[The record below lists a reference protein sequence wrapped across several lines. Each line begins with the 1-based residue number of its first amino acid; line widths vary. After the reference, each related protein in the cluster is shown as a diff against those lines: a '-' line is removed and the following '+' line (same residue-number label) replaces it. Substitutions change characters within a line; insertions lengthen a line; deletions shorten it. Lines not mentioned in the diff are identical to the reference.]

1 MREAPQ
7 ATRNRLEW
15 AAWVLLCLFIF
26 TIPWE
31 KSVWAPG
38 VGTVARI
45 TGTVAFAAGVAA
57 ALRRGSVRLPNLA
70 LVLAGLLVI
79 WAAATFLWS
88 VDRPATAI
96 RVRTLAEL
104 LAMACLIW
112 DQARDSRRQRQII
125 GAYVTGAVA
134 ASFLAFYRYVTHQQT
149 NYRRYAAT
157 GFDPNDFGLVL
168 ALAVP
173 LALYLGLRERGWIR
187 WCARAAVPIVVAAIF
202 LTASR
207 TALVATFVAFVFAL
221 WTWRDS
227 DLPQRAL
234 AVLLLLVLSLS
245 LFRFGPAPQRKRLAT
260 IGSEIRQGTF
270 HNRTRIWKTG
280 LKVFKS
286 HPLRGVGVA
295 AYPQAVSPWLGKRDA
310 AGFLLV
316 AHNTFLSVLV
326 ETGLAGF
333 GLFAL
338 LLVTLAVFVWTMPG
352 AERALWAVML
362 AVWAV
367 GVSTLTW
374 EQYKPTW
381 LLMALIM
388 TGWAAAGSS
397 GRPLP
402 YKPE

>member
-1 MREAPQ
+1 MG
-7 ATRNRLEW
+7 
-15 AAWVLLCLFIF
+15 
-26 TIPWE
+26 
-31 KSVWAPG
+31 SY
-38 VGTVARI
+38 VA
-45 TGTVAFAAGVAA
+45 
-57 ALRRGSVRLPNLA
+57 
-70 LVLAGLLVI
+70 
-79 WAAATFLWS
+79 
-88 VDRPATAI
+88 
-96 RVRTLAEL
+96 
-104 LAMACLIW
+104 
-112 DQARDSRRQRQII
+112 
-125 GAYVTGAVA
+125 GAVA
-134 ASFLAFYRYVTHQQT
+134 ASSLGFYRYVHHEQT
-149 NYRRYAAT
+149 NYRRFAAT

-187 WCARAAVPIVVAAIF
+187 WCARASVPFVVAAIF

-207 TALVATFVAFVFAL
+207 TALVATFAAFAFAV
-221 WTWRDS
+221 WTWRQA

-234 AVLLLLVLSLS
+234 AVLLLLALGLS
-245 LFRFGPAPQRKRLAT
+245 LFRFGPGPQRQRLAT
-260 IGSEIRQGTF
+260 IGTELRQGTF

-295 AYPQAVSPWLGKRDA
+295 AYPEAVSPWLGKKDA
-310 AGFLLV
+310 AGFLVV

-338 LLVTLAVFVWTMPG
+338 LLATLALFVWAM
-352 AERALWAVML
+352 AAEERALWTVML

-388 TGWAAAGSS
+388 TGWAAS
-397 GRPLP
+397 GQGGEPLP
-402 YKPE
+402 CKPE